1 MANSRSMA
9 ILLVI
14 IVLSLIVLISSSG
27 HSRINL
33 LIPHSIPPPQEAD
46 GDNDLGA
53 NRSTVHLQV
62 VVYGS
67 AEESEW
73 MMEEAQ
79 NYTERHPHLRIEWT
93 TWPDSVDFETVIRH
107 IRYDLQAD
115 LYLLDNVWV
124 QGLAAKG
131 LLEPVA
137 ASGQESVDPAVRQLL
152 EWNGFAWAVPYY
164 MEPYVV
170 VWNRNGWPIADENG
184 LVRFEQ
190 FRETLVSR
198 MDRWLDS
205 RTENR
210 MDSPEELETEERP
223 EEVHTETESAG
234 YEWELADWS
243 VYFDMYDPVSAIYAM
258 REEDGFTARLM
269 EQAAGMSPAW
279 KPGQYF
285 APPRE
290 AWDHLKN
297 GRITAMIV
305 PVTHYVRQRDERLAV
320 SPLLDDRSIGQG
332 GQMWSRGKSFAI
344 RADSLRKEAARQ
356 LMNWLVASG
365 ASNALPGLP
374 PHMADGSG
382 HSWTMWLSP
391 DLNAVR
397 DWLPYAK
404 FLTGSPE
411 LPGQLDA
418 YRKAAASYRPGSD
431 AWRSLVSEISRIAN
445 PASSSSF

>member
-1 MANSRSMA
+1 MA

-27 HSRINL
+27 HSRISL
-33 LIPHSIPPPQEAD
+33 LIPHSVPPPQEAD
-46 GDNDLGA
+46 GDNDVAA

-79 NYTERHPHLRIEWT
+79 IYTERHPYLRIEWI
-93 TWPDSVDFETVIRH
+93 TWPDTVDFETVIRH
-107 IRYDLQAD
+107 IRYDVQAD

-137 ASGQESVDPAVRQLL
+137 ASGQGSMDPAVRQLL

-164 MEPYVV
+164 IEPYVV
-170 VWNRNGWPIADENG
+170 VWNRNAEPIADENG
-184 LVRFEQ
+184 LVRFDQ
-190 FRETLVSR
+190 LRETLVSR
-198 MDRWLDS
+198 MDRWMES
-205 RTENR
+205 REASR
-210 MDSPEELETEERP
+210 MDSREGDMTGDRP
-223 EEVHTETESAG
+223 EEDRAEPESSG

-243 VYFDMYDPVSAIYAM
+243 VYFDMYDPISAIYAM
-258 REEDGFTARLM
+258 REEDEFTARLM

-290 AWDHLKN
+290 SWEHLKD
-297 GRITAMIV
+297 GRIAAMIV
-305 PVTHYVRQRDERLAV
+305 PVTHYVRQRDARLGA
-320 SPLLDDRSIGQG
+320 SPLLDDRSIGEG

-344 RADSLRKEAARQ
+344 RADSSRKEAARQ
-356 LMNWLVASG
+356 LVDWLAASG
-365 ASNALPGLP
+365 VPNALPGLP

-382 HSWTMWLSP
+382 NSWTMWLSP
-391 DLNAVR
+391 DLKAVR
-397 DWLPYAK
+397 DWLPSAK
-404 FLTGSPE
+404 FLTGTPE

-418 YRKAAASYRPGSD
+418 YRKDAASYRPGSD
-431 AWRSLVSEISRIAN
+431 VWRSLVSEVSRIAN
-445 PASSSSF
+445 PASSFSF